1 MKASRY
7 IFVAFL
13 LILFTLPLAAQV
25 NDTYVIPAA
34 ANVPGAFGTRW
45 MTQFSVFNPQSYPL
59 RIDVVFVPT
68 GGGQGLDATFDVP
81 ANAVAFSDNILKD
94 LFDLGGSG
102 ALLVAAF
109 PEDNPGVENSVIAR
123 AFLVTSDTFNN
134 SPGGTFGQTIPGVW
148 AGLMDFQSDGITA
161 IAHGIRNISK
171 QGWRANVGAVN
182 LGRQNVRLLVS
193 VYDVDGNTI
202 LNKARFDIPPM
213 GHIQDGL
220 PVQVDRGAVEF
231 FLDDATQKAVVFPYV
246 SVIDQL
252 SGDPTYFSPTLL
264 ATPKVL
270 FNKQAAAAMNTT
282 AIGRKITI
290 EDARAVRENAKSVGV
305 MELKTKVR

>member
-1 MKASRY
+1 
-7 IFVAFL
+7 
-13 LILFTLPLAAQV
+13 V

-45 MTQFSVFNPQSYPL
+45 MTQFSVFNPQTYPL
-59 RIDVVFVPT
+59 RIDVVYVPT

-161 IAHGIRNISK
+161 IAHGVRNISK

-193 VYDVDGNTI
+193 VYDIDGNTI

-264 ATPKVL
+264 ATPKAL

-290 EDARAVRENAKSVGV
+290 DDARAVRENAKSVGV

>member
-1 MKASRY
+1 MKVSRY
-7 IFVAFL
+7 IFVAL
-13 LILFTLPLAAQV
+13 LLGISTLPLAAQV

-34 ANVPGAFGTRW
+34 ANVPGAFGTKW
-45 MTQFSVFNPQSYPL
+45 MTQFSVFNPQSYRL
-59 RIDVVFVPT
+59 RIDVVYVPT
-68 GGGQGLDATFDVP
+68 GGGQGLDATVDVP
-81 ANAVAFSDNILKD
+81 PNAVAFSDNILKD
-94 LFDLGGSG
+94 LFDLAGTG

-123 AFLVTSDTFNN
+123 AFLVTTDTFNN
-134 SPGGTFGQTIPGVW
+134 SRSGTFGQTIPGVW
-148 AGLMDFQSDGITA
+148 AGLMDFQADGITA
-161 IAHGIRNISK
+161 IAHGIRNVST

-182 LGRQNVRLLVS
+182 LGRHNVRLQVS
-193 VYDVDGNTI
+193 VYDIDGNTL
-202 LNKARFDIPPM
+202 LNKAPFEIPPM

-231 FLDDATQKAVVFPYV
+231 FLDDASQQAVVFPYV

-270 FNKQAAAAMNTT
+270 FNKQAAAAVNTT
-282 AIGRKITI
+282 AIGKKITI
-290 EDARAVRENAKSVGV
+290 DDARAVRENARRVGV
-305 MELKTKVR
+305 VQLKTKVR

>member
-13 LILFTLPLAAQV
+13 LTLFTLPLAAQV

-59 RIDVVFVPT
+59 RIDVVYVPT

-81 ANAVAFSDNILKD
+81 ANAVAFSDNILED

-109 PEDNPGVENSVIAR
+109 PEDNPGVEDSVIAR

-290 EDARAVRENAKSVGV
+290 DDARAVRENAKSVGI

>member
-1 MKASRY
+1 VKASRY

-13 LILFTLPLAAQV
+13 LTLFTLPLAAQL

-45 MTQFSVFNPQSYPL
+45 MTQFSVFNPQSYAL
-59 RIDVVFVPT
+59 RIDVVYVPT

-161 IAHGIRNISK
+161 IAHGVRNISK

-290 EDARAVRENAKSVGV
+290 DDARAVRENAKSVGF

>member
-1 MKASRY
+1 
-7 IFVAFL
+7 
-13 LILFTLPLAAQV
+13 V

-45 MTQFSVFNPQSYPL
+45 MTQFSVFNPQSYSL
-59 RIDVVFVPT
+59 RIDVVYVPT

-193 VYDVDGNTI
+193 VYDIDGNTI

-290 EDARAVRENAKSVGV
+290 DDARAVRENAKSVGV

>member
-1 MKASRY
+1 M
-7 IFVAFL
+7 
-13 LILFTLPLAAQV
+13 

-59 RIDVVFVPT
+59 RIDVVYVPT

-270 FNKQAAAAMNTT
+270 FNKGAAVAMNTT

-290 EDARAVRENAKSVGV
+290 DDARAVRENAKRVGV

>member
-1 MKASRY
+1 
-7 IFVAFL
+7 
-13 LILFTLPLAAQV
+13 V
-25 NDTYVIPAA
+25 NDTYVVPAA

-45 MTQFSVFNPQSYPL
+45 MTQFSVFNPQSYSL
-59 RIDVVFVPT
+59 RIDVVYVPT

-134 SPGGTFGQTIPGVW
+134 SATGTFGQTIPGVW

-161 IAHGIRNISK
+161 IAHGVRNISK

-193 VYDVDGNTI
+193 VYDIDGNTI

-290 EDARAVRENAKSVGV
+290 DDARAVRENAKSVGV

>member
-1 MKASRY
+1 M
-7 IFVAFL
+7 
-13 LILFTLPLAAQV
+13 

-34 ANVPGAFGTRW
+34 ANAPGAFGTRW

-59 RIDVVFVPT
+59 RIDVVYVPT

-270 FNKQAAAAMNTT
+270 FNKGAAVAMNTT

-290 EDARAVRENAKSVGV
+290 DDARAVRENAKRVGV